1 MPTGLLRDKRHTT
14 KLLIL
19 LEVTRDGH
27 HSMSSLAEGLD
38 ITVQGVSDYIRM
50 MVREGLVRKA
60 KGGVKATNKGVL
72 FMHRSFSDL
81 REFVEDE
88 MNRLN
93 IIDLTTAI
101 AGDRIKA
108 GDRVGLFME
117 AGELMAYKG
126 RHSPSMG
133 MAITNAGKG
142 EDVGIKELDGIVSMR
157 LGRLTMLQVPSIQ
170 DGGSRALGTKSL
182 RLISR
187 ASKGA
192 LVGAMG
198 TSAKVLVKKAALH
211 VDIRF
216 SIPSAAVEAC
226 QKGHDVLLVVG
237 QEHVHEVVSMVEAAN
252 SKTEGKI
259 GYSIE
264 VLETTGQTQ

>member
-27 HSMSSLAEGLD
+27 HSMSSLAARLD

-50 MVREGLVRKA
+50 MEREGLVRKQ
-60 KGGVKATNKGVL
+60 KGGIKATNKGVL
-72 FMHRSFSDL
+72 FMHRSFSEL

-101 AGDRIKA
+101 AGDRIRA

-117 AGELMAYKG
+117 DGELVAYKS

-133 MAITNAGKG
+133 MAITNANKG
-142 EDVGIKELDGIVSMR
+142 EDVGIKELEGIVSMR
-157 LGRLTMLQVPSIQ
+157 LGRLTVLQVPAIQ
-170 DGGSRALGTKSL
+170 DGGSKAIGAKALRSVA
-182 RLISR
+182 R

-198 TSAKVLVKKAALH
+198 TTASVLAGKAGLRP
-211 VDIRF
+211 DIRF
-216 SIPSAAVEAC
+216 SVPAAAVEAC

-237 QEHVHEVVSMVEAAN
+237 QEHVHEVVAMVEASN

-264 VLETTGQTQ
+264 VLEPEGRG